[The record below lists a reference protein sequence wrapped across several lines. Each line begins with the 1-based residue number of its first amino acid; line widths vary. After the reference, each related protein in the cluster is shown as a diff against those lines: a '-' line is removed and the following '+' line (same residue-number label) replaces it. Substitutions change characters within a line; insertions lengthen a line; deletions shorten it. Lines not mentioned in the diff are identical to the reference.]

1 MTAAPALEQRIDR
14 VRAFNRYYTRAIGVL
29 DKGLL
34 DSPYSLT
41 EARVLWELAHHAPL
55 TATALGRE
63 LKLDAGY
70 LSRLLR
76 RFKERGL
83 VHART
88 SKEDARQQLLSLTPK
103 GQRAFAPLD
112 QRSHDQTAALLQSLG
127 AARQQQLVDAMRQI
141 QAALGDAPERP
152 PWTLRS
158 PRSGDIGW
166 VIRRHGEL
174 YGQEYGWDWR
184 FEALVA
190 RICAD
195 FVDHFKPEREAC
207 WIAEQDGRNIG
218 CVFLVQAAPTV
229 AQLRML
235 LVEPDARGQGVG
247 EALVQQCEQRARALG
262 FRKIRLWTN
271 SVLTA
276 ARHIYQ
282 KAGYRL
288 VKTEPHESFGHRL
301 MGETWELR
309 LDRPCPATT
318 RRGCHFP
325 DAVD

>member
-1 MTAAPALEQRIDR
+1 MTAASPLAQRIDR

-29 DKGLL
+29 DEGLL

-41 EARVLWELAHHAPL
+41 EARVLWELAHRAPL
-55 TATALGRE
+55 TATTLGRE

-76 RFKERGL
+76 RFKEQGL

-88 SKEDARQQLLSLTPK
+88 SKQDARQQLLSLTPK
-103 GQRAFAPLD
+103 GRRAFAPLD
-112 QRSHDQTAALLQSLG
+112 RRSHDQTATLLQSLDE
-127 AARQQQLVDAMRQI
+127 ARQQQLVGAMQQI
-141 QAALGDAPERP
+141 QDALGDGGERR
-152 PWTLRS
+152 PWTLRP

-174 YGQEYGWDWR
+174 YAQEYGWDWR

-195 FVDHFKPEREAC
+195 FVQHFKPEREAA
-207 WIAEQDGRNIG
+207 WIAEQDGQSIG

-235 LVEPDARGQGVG
+235 LVEPGARGQGVG
-247 EALVQQCEQRARALG
+247 DALVRQCEGHARARG

-276 ARHIYQ
+276 ARHIYE
-282 KAGYRL
+282 KSGYRL
-288 VKTEPHESFGHRL
+288 VKTEPHESFGLKL

-309 LDRPCPATT
+309 LDRPRTATI
-318 RRGCHFP
+318 
-325 DAVD
+325 AA

>member
-1 MTAAPALEQRIDR
+1 MTAASPLAQRIDR

-29 DKGLL
+29 DEGLL

-41 EARVLWELAHHAPL
+41 EARVLWELAHRAPL
-55 TATALGRE
+55 TATTLGRE

-76 RFKERGL
+76 SLRERGL
-83 VHART
+83 VRAQT
-88 SKEDARQQLLSLTPK
+88 SPDDARQQLLSLTPK

-112 QRSHDQTAALLQSLG
+112 RRSHEQTAGLLHALG
-127 AARQQQLVDAMRQI
+127 ETGQQQLIDAMQRI
-141 QAALGDAPERP
+141 ESVLGTPAAPAAWALRAPRP
-152 PWTLRS
+152 
-158 PRSGDIGW
+158 GDIGW
-166 VIRRHGEL
+166 VVQRHGEL

-195 FVDHFKPEREAC
+195 FVQHFKPEREAA
-207 WIAEQDGRNIG
+207 WIAEQDGRRIG
-218 CVFLVQAAPTV
+218 CVFLVQATPTI

-235 LVEPDARGQGVG
+235 LVEPGTRGQGVG
-247 EALVQQCEQRARALG
+247 AALVQQCEAFARRQG
-262 FRKIRLWTN
+262 YRKIRLWTN

-276 ARHIYQ
+276 ARRIYE

-288 VKTEPHESFGHRL
+288 MKSEPHESFGHRL
-301 MGETWELR
+301 VGETWEMKL
-309 LDRPCPATT
+309 
-318 RRGCHFP
+318 
-325 DAVD
+325 